1 MKKINY
7 KIFLLGLAIFSITS
21 CVDALLD
28 KKPISSFSAESF
40 YRTQDQAKAGVYG
53 VYNALQSAMHTNFSF
68 WGEGRSDNVK
78 IKHGGETTFLQNNT
92 LTASI
97 SSADWTALYTLISRA
112 NYAIANIPKV
122 FPENDPTGNQLIG
135 QSRALRALAYFY
147 LVRVWGDVPLI
158 LEPYTET
165 GQDIFVSRESSEKV
179 LDQIEADLKFAATNC
194 VDKFNTTNDRIMFNK
209 GSANGLLTQVYMW
222 RKKYN
227 EAITTA
233 NLVIANPLYSLVTTM
248 SAWGSMFSA
257 SYSNESIFEVG
268 YNDTQTNGLRVLYA
282 IGSDAH
288 YTPSNKFMASF
299 EPGDL
304 RRSYIYDET
313 QADPKAMWK
322 YLGKGVSDQI
332 ATPSKQNIIL
342 IRLAD
347 IMLLKAEALAKLG
360 GSANISAALSLLV
373 PIRTRAGLSPAL
385 LTEAQAISMYGS
397 VENAI
402 LHERSIE
409 LCFEGHRWFDL
420 VRTGKAISTMQ
431 PINGLSNEKN
441 LVWPIS
447 TNTIDKNPNIVQNE
461 FYR

>member
-1 MKKINY
+1 
-7 KIFLLGLAIFSITS
+7 
-21 CVDALLD
+21 
-28 KKPISSFSAESF
+28 
-40 YRTQDQAKAGVYG
+40 
-53 VYNALQSAMHTNFSF
+53 
-68 WGEGRSDNVK
+68 
-78 IKHGGETTFLQNNT
+78 
-92 LTASI
+92 
-97 SSADWTALYTLISRA
+97 
-112 NYAIANIPKV
+112 
-122 FPENDPTGNQLIG
+122 
-135 QSRALRALAYFY
+135 
-147 LVRVWGDVPLI
+147 
-158 LEPYTET
+158 
-165 GQDIFVSRESSEKV
+165 
-179 LDQIEADLKFAATNC
+179 
-194 VDKFNTTNDRIMFNK
+194 
-209 GSANGLLTQVYMW
+209 
-222 RKKYN
+222 
-227 EAITTA
+227 
-233 NLVIANPLYSLVTTM
+233 
-248 SAWGSMFSA
+248 
-257 SYSNESIFEVG
+257 
-268 YNDTQTNGLRVLYA
+268 
-282 IGSDAH
+282 
-288 YTPSNKFMASF
+288 F

-360 GSANISAALSLLV
+360 GSANISSALSLLV
-373 PIRTRAGLSPAL
+373 PIRTRAGISPAL

>member
-1 MKKINY
+1 
-7 KIFLLGLAIFSITS
+7 
-21 CVDALLD
+21 
-28 KKPISSFSAESF
+28 
-40 YRTQDQAKAGVYG
+40 
-53 VYNALQSAMHTNFSF
+53 
-68 WGEGRSDNVK
+68 
-78 IKHGGETTFLQNNT
+78 
-92 LTASI
+92 
-97 SSADWTALYTLISRA
+97 
-112 NYAIANIPKV
+112 
-122 FPENDPTGNQLIG
+122 IG

>member
-7 KIFLLGLAIFSITS
+7 KIFLLGLAILSITS

-40 YRTQDQAKAGVYG
+40 YRTQDQARAGVYG

-68 WGEGRSDNVK
+68 WGEGRADNVK
-78 IKHGGETTFLQNNT
+78 IKHSGETTFLQNNT

-194 VDKFNTTNDRIMFNK
+194 VDKFNTTNDRIMFNQ

-248 SAWGSMFSA
+248 TAWGNMFAA

>member
-40 YRTQDQAKAGVYG
+40 YRTQDQARAGVYG

-68 WGEGRSDNVK
+68 WGEGRADNVK
-78 IKHGGETTFLQNNT
+78 IKHAGETTFLQNNT

-97 SSADWTALYTLISRA
+97 TSADWTALYTLISRA

-122 FPENDPTGNQLIG
+122 FPENDVTGNQLIG

-248 SAWGSMFSA
+248 TAWGNMFAA

-299 EPGDL
+299 
-304 RRSYIYDET
+304 
-313 QADPKAMWK
+313 
-322 YLGKGVSDQI
+322 
-332 ATPSKQNIIL
+332 
-342 IRLAD
+342 
-347 IMLLKAEALAKLG
+347 
-360 GSANISAALSLLV
+360 
-373 PIRTRAGLSPAL
+373 
-385 LTEAQAISMYGS
+385 
-397 VENAI
+397 
-402 LHERSIE
+402 
-409 LCFEGHRWFDL
+409 
-420 VRTGKAISTMQ
+420 
-431 PINGLSNEKN
+431 
-441 LVWPIS
+441 
-447 TNTIDKNPNIVQNE
+447 
-461 FYR
+461 